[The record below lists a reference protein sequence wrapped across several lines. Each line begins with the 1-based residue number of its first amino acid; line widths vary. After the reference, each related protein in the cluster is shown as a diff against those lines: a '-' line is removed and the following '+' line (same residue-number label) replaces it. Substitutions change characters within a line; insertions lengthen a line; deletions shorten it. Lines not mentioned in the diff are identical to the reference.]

1 MILREPG
8 VRAACP
14 HCRAVFTVS
23 QAQFNARGGLI
34 RCDDCGEVFDA
45 TWHLAER
52 PQDAPP
58 GNYEGAPHDEGES
71 EHEHGHE
78 EGNESP
84 AARPEYSRTA
94 GAPARGAPPPHD
106 NAPPHDAAHYIAPRA
121 GLAQVLLGAAAGLA
135 LVVALVW
142 QVKGFFIDE
151 YAQHEQY
158 RRHLAAF
165 CKFAG
170 CKLPPRR
177 ASARITMMHTD
188 IQLHPREP
196 NAMRIIVKLVNEARF
211 AQPYPDLQLTLTDRN
226 GRVVGRRAFAPE
238 TYLQGR
244 GDVLQSGELGVV
256 HFDLAR
262 PHGKAVGFVV
272 EVVSRS

>member
-34 RCDDCGEVFDA
+34 RCEDCGEVFDA

-52 PQDAPP
+52 PQDAPGGEAPP
-58 GNYEGAPHDEGES
+58 GDYEDAPHHQGEGEHAQ
-71 EHEHGHE
+71 EDG
-78 EGNESP
+78 
-84 AARPEYSRTA
+84 
-94 GAPARGAPPPHD
+94 GAPARGEPPPHD